1 MIVHSEDESEYSGDE
16 SSASE
21 GLDQA
26 PTNLPEPID
35 VVDDDFSDSSSLT
48 DAADALEG
56 ADVFKD
62 VKVEQD
68 IPEKE
73 YVAEEEEEEKLVEHE
88 EEEVPAECSD
98 ENEEQE
104 DERSMDTDS
113 SVDLGDLA
121 FDFSPEELREI
132 RRKRR
137 QERREIKAKRL
148 EQDKIRRDMLAKAKK
163 DRFFDKSRNIPGEI
177 YFGEIKGG
185 LVKSGIDG

>member
-1 MIVHSEDESEYSGDE
+1 MIIHSEDESEYSGDE

-26 PTNLPEPID
+26 PTNLPESVNCGD
-35 VVDDDFSDSSSLT
+35 DSSASSFLIEA
-48 DAADALEG
+48 DDALEG

-62 VKVEQD
+62 VQVEQEILD
-68 IPEKE
+68 KAEEDEIVVQE
-73 YVAEEEEEEKLVEHE
+73 YEEEEPAGPSEVDDGE
-88 EEEVPAECSD
+88 EEG
-98 ENEEQE
+98 QE
-104 DERSMDTDS
+104 DEQSIDTDS

-121 FDFSPEELREI
+121 FNFSREELREI

-148 EQDKIRRDMLAKAKK
+148 EQDRKRQEMLNKAKK

-177 YFGEIKGG
+177 YFGEIKGCTMYP
-185 LVKSGIDG
+185 LLKFD